1 MATEN
6 ITRRAVIRAAEV
18 LALAIRQ
25 AQTKIDVG
33 PGATRMSPKEI
44 RDLVARS
51 NEQSAQRLV
60 QDMGTDGF
68 FNALAEGR
76 RVRGNK
82 NGEA

>member
-6 ITRRAVIRAAEV
+6 ITRRAVVRAAEV
-18 LALAIRQ
+18 MALAILK
-25 AQTKIDVG
+25 AQKKIDVG
-33 PGATRMSPKEI
+33 PGATRMSPKEV

-51 NEQSAQRLV
+51 NEQSTQRLV
-60 QDMGTDGF
+60 QDIGTDGF

-82 NGEA
+82 NGQA